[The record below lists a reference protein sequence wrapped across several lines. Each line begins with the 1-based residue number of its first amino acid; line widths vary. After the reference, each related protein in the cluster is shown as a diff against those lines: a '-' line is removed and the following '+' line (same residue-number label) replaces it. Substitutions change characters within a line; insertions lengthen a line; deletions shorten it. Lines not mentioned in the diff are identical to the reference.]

1 MEKFLNPQLLK
12 EEVTRKQF
20 LRYTLGLVVAVVG
33 INNLIM
39 NIQKWKSAP
48 GMITQK
54 QPTNKPSGFGTSKFG
69 I

>member
-20 LRYTLGLVVAVVG
+20 LRYALGLIVAVIG

-39 NIQKWKSAP
+39 NIQKWKSSP
-48 GMITQK
+48 GTITPEQ
-54 QPTNKPSGFGTSKFG
+54 TTKPSGFGTSKFG
-69 I
+69 V

>member
-20 LRYTLGLVVAVVG
+20 LRYALGFIVAVIG

-39 NIQKWKSAP
+39 NVQKWKSSP
-48 GMITQK
+48 GAITQK
-54 QPTNKPSGFGTSKFG
+54 PTTKSSGFGTSKFG
-69 I
+69 V